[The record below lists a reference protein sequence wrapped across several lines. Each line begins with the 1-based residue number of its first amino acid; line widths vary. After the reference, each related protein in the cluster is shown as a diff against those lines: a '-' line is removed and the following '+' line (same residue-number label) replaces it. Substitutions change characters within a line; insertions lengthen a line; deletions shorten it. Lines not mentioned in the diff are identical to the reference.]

1 MATPDK
7 MDATRLD
14 KAGDGFHLK
23 INPGGELQSKK
34 REVSAFTLFNN
45 VAHPSFKS

>member
-14 KAGDGFHLK
+14 KGGTASILK
-23 INPGGELQSKK
+23 INPGREL
-34 REVSAFTLFNN
+34 
-45 VAHPSFKS
+45 